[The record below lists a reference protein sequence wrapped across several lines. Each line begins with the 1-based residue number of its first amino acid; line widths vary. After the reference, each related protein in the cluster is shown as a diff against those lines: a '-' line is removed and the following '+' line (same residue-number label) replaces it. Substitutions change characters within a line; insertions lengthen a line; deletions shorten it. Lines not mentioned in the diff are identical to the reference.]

1 MLDHMASATTLG
13 SGSSSNCNA
22 HTEADAALRCGRCE
36 AWICGKCMVASMV
49 GTRCRKCAPVVEKR
63 ASAAGAS
70 SILGMQATGRG
81 RVALMGL
88 ITATVAAVLV
98 YAWLNSDHDRFIV
111 RTIVF
116 GGFLASTVL
125 HELAHGMVAFWGG
138 DKTVKT
144 RGFLTLNPLKYLD
157 PVGSVALPMLFVLLG
172 GIPLIGGRTLIHR
185 HLLRSRWWD
194 TGVSLAGPAMNL
206 FIALVI
212 GLAFRVGLIPLDSAW
227 GWGLAYLAVLQAGC
241 ALFNLI
247 PMPPLDGFGAVA
259 PHLSEETQSRAYSF
273 GNVGFFLLIVIMWQ
287 VPEVGGRLWDEAFR
301 FSDAVGVPFL
311 PAAFGEFLARFR

>member
-1 MLDHMASATTLG
+1 MVSATTLG
-13 SGSSSNCNA
+13 SGSSDNCKA
-22 HTEADAALRCGRCE
+22 HTEADAALRCGRCD
-36 AWICGKCMVASMV
+36 AWICGKCMVASVV
-49 GTRCRKCAPVVEKR
+49 GTRCRTCAPVVEKR
-63 ASAAGAS
+63 ASPAGAP
-70 SILGMQATGRG
+70 SILGMRATGRG
-81 RVALMGL
+81 RTALMGL
-88 ITATVAAVLV
+88 IAATVAVVLG

-116 GGFLASTVL
+116 GGFLVSTVL

-138 DKTVKT
+138 DKTVRT

-157 PVGSVALPMLFVLLG
+157 PVYSVGLPMLFVLAG

-194 TGVSLAGPAMNL
+194 TGVSLAGPSMNL
-206 FIALVI
+206 LIAAAI
-212 GLAFRVGLIPLDSAW
+212 GLTFRFGLVPLDSPW

-247 PMPPLDGFGAVA
+247 PIPPLDGFGAVA
-259 PHLSEETQSRAYSF
+259 PHLPAETQTRAYAF
-273 GNVGFFLLIVIMWQ
+273 GNVGFFIMILLMWQ

-301 FSDAVGVPFL
+301 FSDAVGVPIL
-311 PAAFGEFLARFR
+311 PAALGEFLSRFR